1 MILLKSFFR
10 KKVTK
15 VYLIILCILIISYF
29 LLSSLIVYFTDTQ
42 NEIYSKYS
50 EIVVINNFDIYD
62 KLSQIKDVKNIERIL
77 AFKENKDYKIFRDAN
92 YEIYD
97 SNENLVDSQHNEGNK
112 IMWEVMEREQLEDYV
127 IVYPASRYGYELKD
141 DEIIMAI
148 NDFWYDSYEK
158 SSYNKIINQKIGF
171 FYNNQNIE
179 FNICD
184 VIKVN
189 MSSLLISDNLY
200 NELIEKK
207 DLFVYTA
214 KASSLKSESKVK
226 QELKE
231 ISNEDSYIFSVA
243 SYYKDDASDRISSLY
258 DLLDIL
264 KLASYLSLFVFLIVL
279 FIIIKNIINDSKK
292 NYLINRKLGFNKNQI
307 KIEIL
312 KELLVLF
319 MLSALIS
326 ILCLMFL
333 IILINAYFSIKLSM
347 ISIKSFMNL
356 IIVVIIINFATV
368 MLSSFKIE
376 T

>member
-10 KKVTK
+10 KKITK

-62 KLSQIKDVKNIERIL
+62 ELSQIKDVKNIERIL
-77 AFKENKDYKIFRDAN
+77 AFKENKDYKIFVDAN

-97 SNENLVDSQHNEGNK
+97 SNGNLVDSQHNEDNK

-127 IVYPASRYGYELKD
+127 LVYPASRYGYELKD
-141 DEIIMAI
+141 DEIIIAI

-158 SSYNKIINQKIGF
+158 SSYNEIINQKIGF

-214 KASSLKSESKVK
+214 KASSLKSESKIK
-226 QELKE
+226 QELKN
-231 ISNEDSYIFSVA
+231 ISDEDSYIFSVA

-264 KLASYLSLFVFLIVL
+264 KLASYLSIFVFLIVL

-376 T
+376 K

>member
-1 MILLKSFFR
+1 M
-10 KKVTK
+10 
-15 VYLIILCILIISYF
+15 
-29 LLSSLIVYFTDTQ
+29 
-42 NEIYSKYS
+42 
-50 EIVVINNFDIYD
+50 
-62 KLSQIKDVKNIERIL
+62 
-77 AFKENKDYKIFRDAN
+77 
-92 YEIYD
+92 
-97 SNENLVDSQHNEGNK
+97 
-112 IMWEVMEREQLEDYV
+112 
-127 IVYPASRYGYELKD
+127 
-141 DEIIMAI
+141 
-148 NDFWYDSYEK
+148 
-158 SSYNKIINQKIGF
+158 
-171 FYNNQNIE
+171 
-179 FNICD
+179 
-184 VIKVN
+184 
-189 MSSLLISDNLY
+189 
-200 NELIEKK
+200 IEKQ

-231 ISNEDSYIFSVA
+231 ISNEDSYVFSVA
-243 SYYKDDASDRISSLY
+243 SYYKDDASNRISSLY

-264 KLASYLSLFVFLIVL
+264 KLVSYLSLFVFLIIL

-312 KELLVLF
+312 KELIILF

-356 IIVVIIINFATV
+356 IIVGIIINFATV

-376 T
+376 TWNNIKNYFALLN

>member
-279 FIIIKNIINDSKK
+279 FIIIKNIISDSKK
-292 NYLINRKLGFNKNQI
+292 DYLIYRKLGFNKNQI

-347 ISIKSFMNL
+347 ISIISFMNL
-356 IIVVIIINFATV
+356 VIVVIIINFATV

-376 T
+376 K

>member
-10 KKVTK
+10 KKITK

-62 KLSQIKDVKNIERIL
+62 ELNRIKDVKNIERVL
-77 AFKENKDYKIFRDAN
+77 AFKENKDYKIFIDAN

-97 SNENLVDSQHNEGNK
+97 SNGNLVDSQHNEDNK
-112 IMWEVMEREQLEDYV
+112 IMWEVMERDQLEDYV
-127 IVYPASRYGYELKD
+127 LVYPASRYGYELKD
-141 DEIIMAI
+141 DEIIIAI

-158 SSYNKIINQKIGF
+158 SSYNEIINQKIGF

-179 FNICD
+179 FNIRN

-214 KASSLKSESKVK
+214 KANSLKGESKVK
-226 QELKE
+226 QELKN
-231 ISNEDSYIFSVA
+231 ISDEDSYIFSVA

-264 KLASYLSLFVFLIVL
+264 KLASYLSIFVFLIVL
-279 FIIIKNIINDSKK
+279 FIIIKNIINDSRK

-356 IIVVIIINFATV
+356 LIVVIIINFATV

-376 T
+376 K

>member
-29 LLSSLIVYFTDTQ
+29 LLSSLIVYFSDTQ

-77 AFKENKDYKIFRDAN
+77 AFKENKDYKIFGDAS

-97 SNENLVDSQHNEGNK
+97 SNGNLVDSQHNEDNK

-141 DEIIMAI
+141 DEIIIAI

-200 NELIEKK
+200 N
-207 DLFVYTA
+207 
-214 KASSLKSESKVK
+214 
-226 QELKE
+226 
-231 ISNEDSYIFSVA
+231 
-243 SYYKDDASDRISSLY
+243 
-258 DLLDIL
+258 
-264 KLASYLSLFVFLIVL
+264 
-279 FIIIKNIINDSKK
+279 
-292 NYLINRKLGFNKNQI
+292 
-307 KIEIL
+307 
-312 KELLVLF
+312 
-319 MLSALIS
+319 
-326 ILCLMFL
+326 
-333 IILINAYFSIKLSM
+333 
-347 ISIKSFMNL
+347 
-356 IIVVIIINFATV
+356 
-368 MLSSFKIE
+368 
-376 T
+376 

>member
-10 KKVTK
+10 KKITK

-62 KLSQIKDVKNIERIL
+62 ELSQIKDVKNIERIL
-77 AFKENKDYKIFRDAN
+77 AFKENKDYKIFVDAN

-97 SNENLVDSQHNEGNK
+97 SNGNLVDSQHNEDNK

-127 IVYPASRYGYELKD
+127 LVYPASRYGYELKD
-141 DEIIMAI
+141 DEIIISI

-158 SSYNKIINQKIGF
+158 SSYNEIINQKIGF

-214 KASSLKSESKVK
+214 KASSLKSESKIK
-226 QELKE
+226 QELKN
-231 ISNEDSYIFSVA
+231 ISDEDSYIFSVA
-243 SYYKDDASDRISSLY
+243 SYYKGDASDRISSLY

-264 KLASYLSLFVFLIVL
+264 KLASYLSIFVFLIVL

-356 IIVVIIINFATV
+356 IIVVIIFNFATV

-376 T
+376 K

>member
-10 KKVTK
+10 KKITK

-62 KLSQIKDVKNIERIL
+62 ELSQIKDVKNIERIL
-77 AFKENKDYKIFRDAN
+77 AFKENKDYKIFVDAN

-97 SNENLVDSQHNEGNK
+97 SNGNLVDSQHNEDNK

-127 IVYPASRYGYELKD
+127 LVYPASRYGYELKD
-141 DEIIMAI
+141 DEIIIAI

-158 SSYNKIINQKIGF
+158 SSYNEIINQKIGF

-207 DLFVYTA
+207 RFICIY
-214 KASSLKSESKVK
+214 SKSRFFEK
-226 QELKE
+226 
-231 ISNEDSYIFSVA
+231 
-243 SYYKDDASDRISSLY
+243 
-258 DLLDIL
+258 
-264 KLASYLSLFVFLIVL
+264 
-279 FIIIKNIINDSKK
+279 
-292 NYLINRKLGFNKNQI
+292 RK
-307 KIEIL
+307 
-312 KELLVLF
+312 
-319 MLSALIS
+319 
-326 ILCLMFL
+326 
-333 IILINAYFSIKLSM
+333 
-347 ISIKSFMNL
+347 
-356 IIVVIIINFATV
+356 
-368 MLSSFKIE
+368 
-376 T
+376 

>member
-112 IMWEVMEREQLEDYV
+112 TMWEVMEREQLEDYV

-279 FIIIKNIINDSKK
+279 FIIIKNIISDSKK
-292 NYLINRKLGFNKNQI
+292 DYLIYRKLGFNKNQI

-347 ISIKSFMNL
+347 ISIISFMNL
-356 IIVVIIINFATV
+356 VIVVIIINFATV

-376 T
+376 K

>member
-10 KKVTK
+10 KKITK

-62 KLSQIKDVKNIERIL
+62 ELSQIKDVKNIERIL
-77 AFKENKDYKIFRDAN
+77 AFKENKDYKIFVDAN

-97 SNENLVDSQHNEGNK
+97 SNGNLVDSQHNEDNK

-127 IVYPASRYGYELKD
+127 LVYPASRYGYELKD
-141 DEIIMAI
+141 DEIIIAI

-158 SSYNKIINQKIGF
+158 SSYNEIINQKIGF

-214 KASSLKSESKVK
+214 KASSLKSESKIK
-226 QELKE
+226 QELKN
-231 ISNEDSYIFSVA
+231 ISDEDSYIFSVA

-264 KLASYLSLFVFLIVL
+264 KLASYLSIFVFLIVL

-356 IIVVIIINFATV
+356 IIVVIIINFGTV

-376 T
+376 K

>member
-10 KKVTK
+10 KKITK

-62 KLSQIKDVKNIERIL
+62 ELSQIKDVKNIERIL
-77 AFKENKDYKIFRDAN
+77 AFKENKDYKIFVDAN

-97 SNENLVDSQHNEGNK
+97 SNGNLVDSQHNEDNK

-127 IVYPASRYGYELKD
+127 LVYPASRYGYELKD
-141 DEIIMAI
+141 DEIIIAI

-158 SSYNKIINQKIGF
+158 SSYNEIINQKIGF

-226 QELKE
+226 QELKN
-231 ISNEDSYIFSVA
+231 ISDEDSYIFSVA

-264 KLASYLSLFVFLIVL
+264 KLASYLSIFVFLIVL
-279 FIIIKNIINDSKK
+279 FIIIKNIINDSRK

-356 IIVVIIINFATV
+356 LIVVIIINFATV

-376 T
+376 K

>member
-10 KKVTK
+10 KKITK

-62 KLSQIKDVKNIERIL
+62 ELSQIKDVKNIERIL
-77 AFKENKDYKIFRDAN
+77 AFKENKDYKIFVDAN

-97 SNENLVDSQHNEGNK
+97 SNGNLVDSQHNEDNK

-127 IVYPASRYGYELKD
+127 LVYPASRYGYELKD
-141 DEIIMAI
+141 DEIIIAI

-158 SSYNKIINQKIGF
+158 SSYNEIINQKIGF

-214 KASSLKSESKVK
+214 KAGSLKSESKIK
-226 QELKE
+226 QELKN
-231 ISNEDSYIFSVA
+231 ISDEDSYIFSVA

-264 KLASYLSLFVFLIVL
+264 KLASYLSIFVFLIVL

-356 IIVVIIINFATV
+356 IIVVIIINFGTV

-376 T
+376 K

>member
-77 AFKENKDYKIFRDAN
+77 AFKENKVYKIFRDAN

-356 IIVVIIINFATV
+356 IIVIIIINFATV

>member
-10 KKVTK
+10 KKITK

-62 KLSQIKDVKNIERIL
+62 ELSQIKDVKNIERIL
-77 AFKENKDYKIFRDAN
+77 AFKENKDYKIFVDAN

-97 SNENLVDSQHNEGNK
+97 SNGNLVDSQHNEDNK

-127 IVYPASRYGYELKD
+127 LVYPASRYGYELKD
-141 DEIIMAI
+141 DEMIIAI

-158 SSYNKIINQKIGF
+158 SSYNEIINQKIGF

-214 KASSLKSESKVK
+214 KASSLKSESKIK
-226 QELKE
+226 QELKN
-231 ISNEDSYIFSVA
+231 ISDEDSYIFSVA

-264 KLASYLSLFVFLIVL
+264 KLASYLSIFVFLIVL

-376 T
+376 K